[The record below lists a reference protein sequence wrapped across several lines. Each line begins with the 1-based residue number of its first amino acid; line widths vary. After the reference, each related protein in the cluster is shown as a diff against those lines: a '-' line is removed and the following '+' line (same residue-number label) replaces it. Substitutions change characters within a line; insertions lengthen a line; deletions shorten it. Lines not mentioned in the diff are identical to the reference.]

1 MVKDANT
8 CVGAAADMLIDSLLL
23 GYADALV
30 LPVPSTFT
38 VLPKVMAHSRGAP
51 SCMFIG
57 ETWRD
62 LNIKKRD
69 LELTCVRRDRSGR
82 ASTSRLTVPPQ
93 GRADWLGAR
102 FW

>member
-1 MVKDANT
+1 
-8 CVGAAADMLIDSLLL
+8 
-23 GYADALV
+23 
-30 LPVPSTFT
+30 
-38 VLPKVMAHSRGAP
+38 
-51 SCMFIG
+51 MFIG

>member
-1 MVKDANT
+1 
-8 CVGAAADMLIDSLLL
+8 MLIDSLLL

-38 VLPKVMAHSRGAP
+38 ILPKVMAHSRGAP

-69 LELTCVRRDRSGR
+69 LELTCVRRDRAGR
-82 ASTSRLTVPPQ
+82 ASDFQLKVPVQ
-93 GRADWLGAR
+93 GRASWLGAR
-102 FW
+102 WW

>member
-1 MVKDANT
+1 MEVVRDANT

-38 VLPKVMAHSRGAP
+38 ILPKVMAHSRGAP

-57 ETWRD
+57 DVAGPEHQ
-62 LNIKKRD
+62 
-69 LELTCVRRDRSGR
+69 EAG
-82 ASTSRLTVPPQ
+82 P
-93 GRADWLGAR
+93 RADVRPPRPRWSGVGLPADGAAAR
-102 FW
+102 